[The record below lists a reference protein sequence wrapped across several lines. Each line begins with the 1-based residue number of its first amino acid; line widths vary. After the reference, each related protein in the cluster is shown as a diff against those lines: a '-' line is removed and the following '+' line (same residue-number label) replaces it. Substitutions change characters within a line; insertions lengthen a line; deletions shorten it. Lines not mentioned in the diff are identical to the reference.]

1 MTQQKYGDDF
11 PVGFTFNTTAITVTE
26 AHIVNWAGLTM
37 DFYPLHMDREYAA
50 KSVFKERIAH
60 GPLIFGM
67 AVGLVAMSGVGGD
80 AAMAWLGVDA
90 MKMLAPVK
98 IGDTIYVSVEVV
110 DAKDTSKPDRCVHTW
125 RYHVKN
131 QRDEEVLVFDYKLM
145 MHKRT

>member
-1 MTQQKYGDDF
+1 
-11 PVGFTFNTTAITVTE
+11 
-26 AHIVNWAGLTM
+26 
-37 DFYPLHMDREYAA
+37 MDREYAA

-67 AVGLVAMSGVGGD
+67 AVGLVAMSGVAED

-98 IGDTIYVSVEVV
+98 IGDTIYVSVEVINTRE
-110 DAKDTSKPDRCVHTW
+110 TSKPDRSVHTW

-131 QRDEEVLVFDYKLM
+131 QRDEEVLVFDYNLM